1 MLYRIVETKSRT
13 KASEEDVEKRKQNE
27 VRARL
32 SRLNR
37 DNTIA
42 VENSGKVGQ

>member
-1 MLYRIVETKSRT
+1 MLYSIVGTKSR
-13 KASEEDVEKRKQNE
+13 KKVSEEDVEKRKQNE

-37 DNTIA
+37 GS
-42 VENSGKVGQ
+42 SGK